1 MRFQRYL
8 WIIIFLSATQAGY
21 AQRTLEEQI
30 NVVRAYRPVLAEAVK
45 IRKNPELS
53 DTNQVRPQ
61 LDYLVTDEK
70 LNDNSNPGPV
80 PAQKPGSVSSTFA
93 PYLYGKAGAG
103 NLGSVL
109 GEIYFNNKQ
118 DDNNQYGLFLQHNSA
133 KGDVEYQK
141 YGRTAVGGFGKFN
154 IGQRASLHVNAAYR

>member
-1 MRFQRYL
+1 MKLKQQRIQQGSKMRFQRYL

-61 LDYLVTDEK
+61 LDYLRSEEHTSELK
-70 LNDNSNPGPV
+70 SLM
-80 PAQKPGSVSSTFA
+80 
-93 PYLYGKAGAG
+93 
-103 NLGSVL
+103 
-109 GEIYFNNKQ
+109 
-118 DDNNQYGLFLQHNSA
+118 
-133 KGDVEYQK
+133 
-141 YGRTAVGGFGKFN
+141 RTSYAVFCLKK
-154 IGQRASLHVNAAYR
+154 

>member
-1 MRFQRYL
+1 MNRRREQQLKLKQQRIQQGSKMILQRYL
-8 WIIIFLSATQAGY
+8 WISIFLSATQAGY
-21 AQRTLEEQI
+21 AQRTREEQI
-30 NVVRAYRPVLAEAVK
+30 NIVRAYRPVLAEAVK

-103 NLGSVL
+103 NQ
-109 GEIYFNNKQ
+109 I
-118 DDNNQYGLFLQHNSA
+118 
-133 KGDVEYQK
+133 
-141 YGRTAVGGFGKFN
+141 GRA
-154 IGQRASLHVNAAYR
+154 HV